1 MPDNRRVLLIA
12 SSLQAGG
19 AERMISQMANAWAAR
34 GRQVAVLTLSGTTA
48 DHYVLHPAVERIG
61 LDLLRDSHSLW
72 EAVRWNMRRSQAIQ
86 RAVRRWRPDVVI
98 SFIVQMNVTVLVALA
113 GSRIPVIVSERTDP
127 RRHAVGRA
135 WRLARR
141 LLYPAAARLVVQT
154 ESVARWA
161 VGIVPGRR
169 VRVVPNFVRELPPAA
184 YTGRATDELLAVGRL
199 DQEKGFDLLLRAFAA
214 SEFARAGARLVILGE
229 GPERRALETLAQE
242 LSIAERILLP
252 GVVRDP
258 ETWMARCTAFVL
270 PSRYEGFPNVLLEA
284 MAMGCPVIA
293 ADCDSGPREIIK
305 HGENGLLVPPED
317 VDALAQALDRLWRD
331 AALRARLGAAAVEV
345 RERFSKERVLALWE
359 QMIEEVLTDD

>member
-1 MPDNRRVLLIA
+1 MKRRILLSV
-12 SSLQAGG
+12 SSLSAGG
-19 AERMISQMANAWAAR
+19 AERTTAELALALVER
-34 GRQVAVLTLSGTTA
+34 GHEVAVMTLASPEK
-48 DHYVLHPAVERIG
+48 DHYRLDPRIG
-61 LDLLRDSHSLW
+61 RIALDLIWNSSSLW
-72 EAVRWNMRRSQAIQ
+72 QSVAGNIRRSRMI
-86 RAVRRWRPDVVI
+86 RGAVTSYRPDLVI
-98 SFIVQMNVTVLVALA
+98 SFIQQNNVRMLAALA
-113 GSRIPVIVSERTDP
+113 GSRLPVIVSERIDP

-141 LLYPAAARLVVQT
+141 LLYPMAARLVVQT

-199 DQEKGFDLLLRAFAA
+199 DHQKGFDLLLRAFAA

-242 LSIAERILLP
+242 LKIAERVLLP

-258 ETWMARCTAFVL
+258 ETWMARCAVFVL
-270 PSRYEGFPNVLLEA
+270 PSRYEGFPNALLEA

-293 ADCDSGPREIIK
+293 ADCGSGPREMVQD
-305 HGENGLLVPPED
+305 GENGLLVPPED
-317 VDALAQALDRLWRD
+317 VSALAQALDRLWRD